1 MFFVVVYKVF
11 VVVTTLS
18 SNTFVVV
25 YKVFVVVTSSYN
37 SE

>member
-25 YKVFVVVTSSYN
+25 SSGLQGFCSDYR
-37 SE
+37 